1 MAIYFAWSGGAGG
14 SGAVPGEAGK
24 AAGLPRLERGGGIG
38 GVVGRAIDVV
48 GANGAMGAGRPGV
61 AIFFIPK
68 YFSNHV
74 KMPTIKV
81 KTDTLPQ
88 TYLVK

>member
-1 MAIYFAWSGGAGG
+1 MDVYIAWSGGAG
-14 SGAVPGEAGK
+14 
-24 AAGLPRLERGGGIG
+24 AA
-38 GVVGRAIDVV
+38 VVGRAIDAV
-48 GANGAMGAGRPGV
+48 GANGARGAGRAGV
-61 AIFFIPK
+61 AIFFIPE

-88 TYLVK
+88 TFFCKIIAYF